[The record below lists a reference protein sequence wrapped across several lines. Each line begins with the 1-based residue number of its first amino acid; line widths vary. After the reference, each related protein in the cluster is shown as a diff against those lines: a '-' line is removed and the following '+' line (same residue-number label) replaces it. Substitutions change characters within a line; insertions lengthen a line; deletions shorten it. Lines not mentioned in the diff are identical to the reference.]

1 MKPQGLASFK
11 NPRLFREDSR
21 KLPETPD
28 QGIKKLAELKAY
40 LEKRVTEHENEIR
53 TLKSFLETV
62 DNLLAERSYR
72 RVDVSQ
78 SLEGTISKGAREAIG
93 QVISTMS
100 GVQLAKLAVEGQDL
114 IIAPASDVRFDV
126 SSPPFR
132 SFLVEKVLE
141 PMRKSDEESARKHE
155 VQPERVMSYTI
166 DHEAGI
172 LKELRIRNYGDPR
185 RLNEIKDK
193 VRWTFRRMYEKT
205 IGTSRAMP

>member
-1 MKPQGLASFK
+1 M
-11 NPRLFREDSR
+11 
-21 KLPETPD
+21 PEPPD

-40 LEKRVTEHENEIR
+40 LEKRVTEQENEIR

-62 DNLLAERSYR
+62 DNILAERSYR
-72 RVDVSQ
+72 RVDISQ
-78 SLEGTISKGAREAIG
+78 SPEETVSKRAREGSG
-93 QVISTMS
+93 QFISTMS

-114 IIAPASDVRFDV
+114 VIAPAGEIRFDV
-126 SSPPFR
+126 TSPPFR

-141 PMRKSDEESARKHE
+141 PMRKSDEESARRRE
-155 VQPERVMSYTI
+155 VQPEKVMSYTI
-166 DHEAGI
+166 DHEAGL

-205 IGTSRAMP
+205 IGTSRTVP